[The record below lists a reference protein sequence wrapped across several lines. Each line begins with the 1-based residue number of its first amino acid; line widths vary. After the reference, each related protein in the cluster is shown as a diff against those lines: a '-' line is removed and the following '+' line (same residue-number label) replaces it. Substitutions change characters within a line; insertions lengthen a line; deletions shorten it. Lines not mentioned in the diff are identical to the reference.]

1 MFAKIENAWSGFQ
14 NSFKSNVTHKSLS
27 IYPVEWPWK
36 AFSGKGKSWKKRTW
50 RSKFDISR

>member
-36 AFSGKGKSWKKRTW
+36 AFSGKGKSWKKRT
-50 RSKFDISR
+50 